1 MPTNNNNNTLPDT
14 LTQQHTHTHRRISTH
29 AHSYMCTQPRTHAHA
44 HTHTHT
50 HTPMRTHTRTQQHNQ
65 PRSHVILLGSK
76 CKNAAVPARPISS
89 TQHSQHS
96 HGSVLEHSA
105 RLTRHA
111 SWCRAMTTKWSRQPE
126 RTKPAGRQ
134 RLIQCATVSAHSS
147 YRLEKVADLWRKS
160 SRTRVLREHE
170 DPLRVGR
177 AVGAK
182 STRPCNADCRT
193 PR

>member
-1 MPTNNNNNTLPDT
+1 MW
-14 LTQQHTHTHRRISTH
+14 
-29 AHSYMCTQPRTHAHA
+29 TQPRTHAHA
-44 HTHTHT
+44 LTHTHT
-50 HTPMRTHTRTQQHNQ
+50 RQCAHTHTQQHNQ

-76 CKNAAVPARPISS
+76 CKIATVPARLISS
-89 TQHSQHS
+89 MQHSQHS
-96 HGSVLEHSA
+96 QGSVLEHSA

-134 RLIQCATVSAHSS
+134 RLIQCVTVSAHSS

-160 SRTRVLREHE
+160 SRTRVLREH

-177 AVGAK
+177 AVGAN
-182 STRPCNADCRT
+182 SAHPCNAD
-193 PR
+193 